1 MKKIINKVNFAVI
14 ALLTNLSAFAENNFQ
29 INPNSPALCKI
40 VDQLHNVFVLLRM
53 LAFVGAAFLIA
64 EWAWG
69 FIKGGEVKDGEL
81 KKKGTG
87 LLVGFGLLFAV
98 GMLLSF
104 VTSTFGQKQLGC
116 GLENW

>member
-1 MKKIINKVNFAVI
+1 MNKVNFAIV
-14 ALLTNLSAFAENNFQ
+14 AMLVNLSAFADDFKV
-29 INPNSPALCKI
+29 NPNSDALCKI
-40 VDQLHNVFVLLRM
+40 IDQLHNVFTLLRT

-104 VTSTFGQKQLGC
+104 VTSTFGQEKLGC
-116 GLENW
+116 GLPDW